1 MRNNI
6 VIYVNEKGNFQYGFA
21 NRKNWKYI
29 NIDLLKEKNLQYVEG
44 YFSNG
49 AVFSVSKEKAEKRLK
64 NYVNELNIRK
74 KKGEDVK
81 LPISLDLIID
91 PEAITEDLWKN

>member
-1 MRNNI
+1 MRNNV

-21 NRKNWKYI
+21 NRKDWKYV

-44 YFSNG
+44 SFSNG
-49 AVFSVSKEKAEKRLK
+49 IFSEVKEKAEERLK
-64 NYVNELNIRK
+64 IYVNELNIRK

-81 LPISLDLIID
+81 LPISLDLIVD
-91 PEAITEDLWKN
+91 PEAVLEDLWKN